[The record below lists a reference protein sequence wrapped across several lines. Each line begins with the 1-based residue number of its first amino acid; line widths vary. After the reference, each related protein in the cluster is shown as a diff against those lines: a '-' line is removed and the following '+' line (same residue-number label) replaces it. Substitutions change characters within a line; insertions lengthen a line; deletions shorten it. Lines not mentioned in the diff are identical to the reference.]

1 MARVV
6 RSVKKALL
14 PAEPSS
20 YQSIPNVD
28 YGEGESNSLHG
39 SGASER
45 PHKTSVFEYGIFM
58 LLGVAMWVV
67 PVKALSSLGPDQGS

>member
-6 RSVKKALL
+6 QSAKKALL

-28 YGEGESNSLHG
+28 YGEGESSSLHG
-39 SGASER
+39 SRSSEG
-45 PHKTSVFEYGIFM
+45 PHKTSVFEYGIFV
-58 LLGVAMWVV
+58 LLGVAM
-67 PVKALSSLGPDQGS
+67 